1 MDPTTARP
9 PTPDVSIVLAA
20 RNENLH
26 IREAVKSILSQ
37 KDLSF
42 ELIFVDDNST
52 DNTFGSVAS
61 ISQNDARLVAH
72 KNPKIGKCSAF
83 NYGISLSRGRFV
95 CIFAGDDVMP
105 PGSLRE
111 RFLAVENEP
120 DEVPVVGL
128 SKLIT
133 MSEDPKF
140 DGHLVP
146 RAKGRGATSGVS
158 PLMNRMAAN
167 FIFPTPEHLP
177 NEDTWME
184 LAVLHMPRW
193 KIIHSDIICC
203 KWRVH
208 SGNSINHTVDFDTY
222 NQKIS
227 IRMEAL
233 SLFMEKY
240 GAILEDSQKLL
251 LQAKIE
257 IEQARKAG
265 KWFRVLTTKAPL
277 VDRLRALSI
286 TNSTMYSIRRH
297 LYGLLSG
304 W

>member
-1 MDPTTARP
+1 MDPTSAHLH
-9 PTPDVSIVLAA
+9 TPDVSVVLAA

-37 KDLSF
+37 ENLNF

-52 DNTFGSVAS
+52 DNTFMSVDS
-61 ISQNDARLVAH
+61 ISQDDARLVTH
-72 KNPKIGKCSAF
+72 KNPTRGKCSAF
-83 NYGISLSRGRFV
+83 NYGVSLSRGRFV
-95 CIFAGDDVMP
+95 CIFAGDDLMP

-111 RFLAVENEP
+111 RFLAVEHEP
-120 DEVPVVGL
+120 DDVPVVGL

-140 DGHLVP
+140 DGHIVP
-146 RAKGRGATSGVS
+146 RVRGRGATSGVS

-184 LAVLHMPRW
+184 LAVLHMPGW